1 MNFKLIQMM
10 YSTHKNFEEQN
21 VIYSKKII
29 SLMKTLLESGNLN
42 FNINR
47 KYSKINDFY
56 SLISE
61 NKKLYQ
67 TDFFLKNLKEINSN
81 LYNKTTLLNNNNK
94 SEKILEN
101 YLTNY
106 TKNITNEIENSIK
119 GIKKTI
125 IEINEE
131 IKKIGIHP
139 YLYED
144 FHSLINQINFFINNK
159 IEKNIN
165 YQINE
170 GENIYINRIKE
181 KIKKIMNLNKIN
193 NIENLIEE
201 NSIFNYIFTT
211 NEKEFLLSNLTDI
224 IKYIKNNLTSSLD
237 SPTDIFRKNLPNLNF
252 TEISKLLS
260 EVNNNLSIIIKENIT
275 EYNIIEEYFTQI
287 DKIDQFVNNII
298 TNYIKNYTNILF
310 NQSYYSYELINNITI
325 NTQKINYNLGN
336 KIKEYLNEIKN
347 DKISNLSELNNTYF
361 EKNMLDFYNITDQN
375 NKFYLN
381 DNFIKCYY
389 NYEVNSF
396 NSDKTYQNTFILYN
410 CSSFDIDFMSSIDE
424 IITNWAKKI
433 IDQNFDLTYQ
443 YFQEVK
449 SFLDNCYKECKE
461 YTNII
466 DFFIDCDLDYYLNN
480 GFIKY
485 IKTMSINSYKIVNN
499 LLSENFLK
507 KVKEYYNSFENE
519 FNKVSKLNQNNN
531 YSYLKNLNIKIND
544 NFNQIKEF
552 IALKTIPN
560 LDNYGKY
567 KKSKFLSDFHK
578 FTDKKEGTV
587 SNKNY
592 DIKIEYFFISKKY
605 KAPSSLNYYKIDT
618 QSTIIIDHLED
629 KKDEIIQKYSQIIEK
644 INNYYNKYNQDL
656 VSILEGKQD
665 DNNYDINLYFILE
678 KYSSEMLNIL
688 DNYTNYEF
696 INKIINEYQN
706 NLTNIFLID
715 KFEYLNESLY
725 NLKQIYNNSP
735 YLINNEEIKIK
746 IDENIEQIRYIK
758 DIKEL
763 S

>member
-1 MNFKLIQMM
+1 
-10 YSTHKNFEEQN
+10 
-21 VIYSKKII
+21 
-29 SLMKTLLESGNLN
+29 
-42 FNINR
+42 
-47 KYSKINDFY
+47 
-56 SLISE
+56 
-61 NKKLYQ
+61 
-67 TDFFLKNLKEINSN
+67 
-81 LYNKTTLLNNNNK
+81 
-94 SEKILEN
+94 
-101 YLTNY
+101 
-106 TKNITNEIENSIK
+106 
-119 GIKKTI
+119 
-125 IEINEE
+125 
-131 IKKIGIHP
+131 
-139 YLYED
+139 
-144 FHSLINQINFFINNK
+144 
-159 IEKNIN
+159 
-165 YQINE
+165 
-170 GENIYINRIKE
+170 
-181 KIKKIMNLNKIN
+181 
-193 NIENLIEE
+193 
-201 NSIFNYIFTT
+201 
-211 NEKEFLLSNLTDI
+211 
-224 IKYIKNNLTSSLD
+224 
-237 SPTDIFRKNLPNLNF
+237 
-252 TEISKLLS
+252 
-260 EVNNNLSIIIKENIT
+260 
-275 EYNIIEEYFTQI
+275 
-287 DKIDQFVNNII
+287 
-298 TNYIKNYTNILF
+298 
-310 NQSYYSYELINNITI
+310 
-325 NTQKINYNLGN
+325 
-336 KIKEYLNEIKN
+336 
-347 DKISNLSELNNTYF
+347 
-361 EKNMLDFYNITDQN
+361 
-375 NKFYLN
+375 
-381 DNFIKCYY
+381 
-389 NYEVNSF
+389 
-396 NSDKTYQNTFILYN
+396 
-410 CSSFDIDFMSSIDE
+410 MSSIDE

-461 YTNII
+461 HTNII

-560 LDNYGKY
+560 LNNYGKY

-656 VSILEGKQD
+656 MSILEGKQD
-665 DNNYDINLYFILE
+665 NNNYDINLYFILE
-678 KYSSEMLNIL
+678 KYSSEMFNIL
-688 DNYTNYEF
+688 DNFTNYEF

-706 NLTNIFLID
+706 NLANIFLID

-746 IDENIEQIRYIK
+746 IDENIEQIRYLK